1 MGLAL
6 QAVCAAGCHSWSYR
20 CPKHLRWGRC
30 WNNSLKLLLGSEP
43 WKSMEIHG
51 MRKILKCMIL
61 RGRTTRLFLSILV
74 RCSTNTPCPRLG
86 PSELSASATAA
97 HAHILREREREM
109 IYIYIYICVCVYYI
123 ILYLYVCVGIQ

>member
-1 MGLAL
+1 
-6 QAVCAAGCHSWSYR
+6 
-20 CPKHLRWGRC
+20 
-30 WNNSLKLLLGSEP
+30 LGSEP

-97 HAHILREREREM
+97 HAHILRERERDD
-109 IYIYIYICVCVYYI
+109 IYIYICVCVLYYI
-123 ILYLYVCVGIQ
+123 ISICVCGHSVNLYNELIKYIIKPY